1 MFLWS
6 SLCLQSHRCLDADC
20 ATAVTGIATS
30 VTGVVGASTS
40 FGVTKIM
47 GTTIK
52 AARGTMAAGLTAPAA
67 RFLWLWAALWLGARV
82 VCALLLPGFL
92 GL

>member
-6 SLCLQSHRCLDADC
+6 SLCLQSHRCLNADC

-30 VTGVVGASTS
+30 VTGVVGAS
-40 FGVTKIM
+40 TKIM